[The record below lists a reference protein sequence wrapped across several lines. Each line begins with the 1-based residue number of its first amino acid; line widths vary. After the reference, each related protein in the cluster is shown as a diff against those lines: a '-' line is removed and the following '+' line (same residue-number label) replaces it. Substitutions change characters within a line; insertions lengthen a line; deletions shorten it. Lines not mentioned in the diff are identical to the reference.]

1 MTSIINDK
9 IYGKIIYFLNIFLI
23 ISFFYLFCLVSGKYC
38 LHSRNFTM
46 AEWIF
51 KLCGVKQGYIT
62 ALIENNK
69 FEKVQSLLSQKSNP
83 QYEGIFAWAQ
93 NDFPNAIQSFKRSG
107 DLSFLSFSLFKNGN
121 IEEAKALS
129 EKINN
134 KKINAHIQILENKF
148 NEALPVLLKKRDYSG
163 LFKIF
168 LKLDNYPTAIYYL
181 LRKGNSNLRL
191 LADLL
196 RFKETEKNPDISP
209 FLKKNDYETWFY
221 FLKMDMDKIKKIPD
235 FEKQND
241 IFSLYSFLSGN
252 KEDYFSHFSENYYP
266 FMHQLASKN
275 KANHNETENA
285 LLKSYEELKSYSFV
299 PDKILGGE
307 FDKQILMM
315 FSIGL
320 GILLTIFVISLVYLY
335 RQYRSYASLQRQKD
349 LEKMDALS
357 IAKIQK
363 IEAKKKRDKTE
374 LNVSSFVTLNIQMEV
389 LDLAFTKLGLRV
401 NPKKLQEE
409 LEKSKIPNISYKI
422 YTISNAYGLNVK
434 MLSVPFNDLPAQIEN
449 GAVILVLKGDLIALL
464 KNADS
469 QNAYLQFSQKDSRKV
484 PQTALKLSWEG
495 NIILLNK
502 I

>member
-1 MTSIINDK
+1 MTSIMNHK
-9 IYGKIIYFLNIFLI
+9 IYGKMIYVLNILLI
-23 ISFFYLFCLVSGKYC
+23 VSFFYLFCLLSGKYC
-38 LHSRNFTM
+38 LHSRNFTL

-51 KLCGVKQGYIT
+51 KLCGSKQGYIT
-62 ALIENNK
+62 ALVENKK
-69 FEKVQSLLSQKSNP
+69 FEKLHAILSHKAPP
-83 QYEGIFAWAQ
+83 QHEGIFAWAQ
-93 NDFPNAIQSFKRSG
+93 NNFPQAIQCFKKSG
-107 DLSFLSFSLFKNGN
+107 DHAYLAYALFKNGN
-121 IEEAKALS
+121 IDEAKTLS
-129 EKINN
+129 
-134 KKINAHIQILENKF
+134 KKINVKKITAHIQILENNF
-148 NEALPVLLKKRDYSG
+148 NEAIPDLLKNNDYSG

-181 LRKGNSNLRL
+181 LKKGNANLRI

-196 RFKETEKNPDISP
+196 RFKETESNLDISP

-221 FLKMDMDKIKKIPD
+221 FLKLDMDKIKNIPD
-235 FEKQND
+235 LAEQKD
-241 IFSLYSFLSGN
+241 IFSLFSFLSGN
-252 KEDYFSHFSENYYP
+252 KDDFFSHFSENYYP
-266 FMHQLASKN
+266 FMNQLVSKKIIN
-275 KANHNETENA
+275 NEIENN
-285 LLKSYEELKSYSFV
+285 LIKSYEELKSYSFV
-299 PDKILGGE
+299 PDHIMVGE
-307 FDKQILMM
+307 FDKKILMM

-320 GILLTIFVISLVYLY
+320 SLLLSIFFISLFYLY
-335 RQYRSYASLQRQKD
+335 RQYLSYKTLQRQKD

-357 IAKIQK
+357 IAKIQN

-434 MLSVPFNDLPAQIEN
+434 MLSVPFNDLPAQTEN
-449 GAVILVLKGDLIALL
+449 GAVILVLKGDLMALL

-484 PQTALKLSWEG
+484 PQSALKLSWEG